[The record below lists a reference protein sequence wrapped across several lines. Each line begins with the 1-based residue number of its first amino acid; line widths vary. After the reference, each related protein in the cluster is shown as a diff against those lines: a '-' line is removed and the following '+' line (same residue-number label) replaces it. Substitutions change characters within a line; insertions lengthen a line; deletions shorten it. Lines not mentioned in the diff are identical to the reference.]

1 MKTLGKVLSV
11 LCDVLPH
18 LLLALSVVL
27 LSFFI
32 LDRFNRAMNFI
43 NNDHTKRLLIVYGQL
58 VAAQAVLLAV
68 SLARSAGKTA
78 LIGCI
83 SGALGALAGEVLIF
97 LAPTEYLT
105 YEEVKWLLAAT
116 VVLTIAAS
124 VIHIVLRR
132 KEKEEA
138 PAKTD
143 EKPAQIDTSMFDSP
157 MENKNQ

>member
-1 MKTLGKVLSV
+1 MKTLQKILSA
-11 LCDVLPH
+11 LRDVLPH
-18 LLLALSVVL
+18 LLIALSVVL

-43 NNDHTKRLLIVYGQL
+43 NNDHTKRLLVVYGQL

-68 SLARSAGKTA
+68 ALARSAGRAA

-83 SGALGALAGEVLIF
+83 TGVPGALAGEALIF
-97 LAPTEYLT
+97 ISPTEYLT
-105 YEEVKWLLAAT
+105 YEEVKWTLAAT

-124 VIHIVLRR
+124 VIHIILRR

-138 PAKTD
+138 AGNSEGPEKTD
-143 EKPAQIDTSMFDSP
+143 ESAADGVFEQEIK
-157 MENKNQ
+157 